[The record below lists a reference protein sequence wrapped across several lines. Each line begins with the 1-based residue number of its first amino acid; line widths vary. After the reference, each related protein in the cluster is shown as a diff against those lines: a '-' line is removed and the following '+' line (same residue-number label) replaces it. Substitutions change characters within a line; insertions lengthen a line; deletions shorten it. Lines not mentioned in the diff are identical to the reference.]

1 LTFIPQEANNTA
13 GLEMMDKS
21 DQITVGFSALS
32 NLLMWEIGNEKA
44 SFSSFSSEI
53 IELFLMSVRVLR
65 LTELCDSSYS
75 MGTQRLDTP

>member
-1 LTFIPQEANNTA
+1 VTFIPQEANNTA

-44 SFSSFSSEI
+44 SFF
-53 IELFLMSVRVLR
+53 FLLLR
-65 LTELCDSSYS
+65 DN
-75 MGTQRLDTP
+75 